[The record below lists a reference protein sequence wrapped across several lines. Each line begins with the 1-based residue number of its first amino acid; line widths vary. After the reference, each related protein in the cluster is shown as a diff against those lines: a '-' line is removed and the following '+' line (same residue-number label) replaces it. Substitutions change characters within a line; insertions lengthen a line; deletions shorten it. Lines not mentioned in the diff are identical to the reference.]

1 MSLAELFPD
10 GDYRFHLT
18 LRRTEP
24 RAFFAPRDA
33 SGTVLAERA
42 RWLAAEPE
50 RYAAMRPE
58 GEPLRCE
65 FAALASSWRGSGAA
79 TGGVDQAIDASAPI
93 TTLGRLFEPDLLFLS
108 RGDDGEFRLRGGALC
123 FPTGWALEEKIGRT
137 LDDIHGVVPGLNPA
151 LGASIHQFLSRL
163 KSGVA
168 YLRDN
173 WGIAATAELNL
184 HPARGIAAP
193 GLPFDPKKLWLRVEH
208 QALMLLPET
217 RGILFGIRVAIH
229 RLDTVFA
236 DSAAANFRRAIAT
249 MPAEMAAY
257 KRVDK
262 IRSHLLNW
270 E

>member
-24 RAFFAPRDA
+24 REFFAPRDA

-58 GEPLRCE
+58 GEPLRRE
-65 FAALASSWRGSGAA
+65 FAALASNWIGTGTGASTCEPSMGA
-79 TGGVDQAIDASAPI
+79 NTPI
-93 TTLGRLFEPDLLFLS
+93 ETLGRRFEPDLLFLS
-108 RGDDGEFRLRGGALC
+108 RDADGEFRLRGGALC

-137 LDDIHGVVPGLNPA
+137 LDAIHGVVPGLNPA
-151 LGASIHQFLSRL
+151 LGASIQQFLSRL
-163 KSGVA
+163 KPGVA

-173 WGIAATAELNL
+173 WGIAASDELNL

-193 GLPFDPKKLWLRVEH
+193 DLPFDPKKLWLRVEH
-208 QALMLLPET
+208 QALVLLPET
-217 RGILFGIRVAIH
+217 RGILFGIRIAIH
-229 RLDTVFA
+229 QLDTLSRDPAFPQ
-236 DSAAANFRRAIAT
+236 FRRAIQT
-249 MPAEMAAY
+249 MPAELAVY
-257 KRVDK
+257 KRIEK
-262 IRSHLLNW
+262 IRAHLLNW